1 MNGAPLALGLAAFAA
16 LASAAQRGSAARAS
30 LPTGLRARW
39 FSADGADDEDD
50 GDEDDDSG
58 ERLDVAARAL
68 AKKVNI
74 GILRDK
80 ELRLVVQKG
89 SKVVGALFDA
99 TTPNYS
105 FDVVVDP
112 SLQGTGIGRWLV
124 EQADGLAR
132 ESEDSGYATK
142 VQAVNPI
149 IQAMLIRRG
158 FTVTGRERGTT
169 LLQRGVTE
177 QE

>member
-1 MNGAPLALGLAAFAA
+1 MNGTSLALGLAALAA
-16 LASAAQRGSAARAS
+16 LASAAQRGSAARVS
-30 LPTGLRARW
+30 LPAGLRVRW
-39 FSADGADDEDD
+39 FSAVGDDEDD

-58 ERLDVAARAL
+58 ERLEVAARAL
-68 AKKVNI
+68 AKKVHI

-177 QE
+177 QA